1 MRVPSSLPQISGEE
15 VSMRTGLN
23 VTLMVMALW
32 ISGLGSPAP
41 LVAET
46 NHGQEGWKL
55 YTNARF
61 GFSVRY
67 PGDWRLGD
75 PMPDGVGITFYP
87 PVEKSQ
93 VTLSGFMNLAGGS
106 SQDGRQTLDEFA
118 DAHRSIIT
126 ELYGKKHIVVTWQ
139 KDQDTSLA
147 GFPAKRLTFTYQDD
161 RRNAMMEQHIF
172 SLGRNE
178 GRGVRIKLPAAHHAT
193 MMTVIT
199 RMLESYE
206 PGRDQ
211 NAVSPIAPYPK
222 D

>member
-1 MRVPSSLPQISGEE
+1 
-15 VSMRTGLN
+15 MRTGLN

-32 ISGLGSPAP
+32 ISGLGSPDP

-75 PMPDGVGITFYP
+75 PMPDGVGVRFYP
-87 PVEKSQ
+87 TVEKSQ

-118 DAHRSIIT
+118 DAHRRIIT
-126 ELYGKKHIVVTWQ
+126 ELYDKKKIALTWQ
-139 KDQDTSLA
+139 NDQDTTLA

-161 RRNAMMEQHIF
+161 RRNAMMEHHIF

-178 GRGVRIKLPAAHHAT
+178 GRGVRIKLPAAHQAT
-193 MMTVIT
+193 MMTAIT
-199 RMLESYE
+199 LMLESYE

-211 NAVSPIAPYPK
+211 NAVSPVLPRPDAPR
-222 D
+222 